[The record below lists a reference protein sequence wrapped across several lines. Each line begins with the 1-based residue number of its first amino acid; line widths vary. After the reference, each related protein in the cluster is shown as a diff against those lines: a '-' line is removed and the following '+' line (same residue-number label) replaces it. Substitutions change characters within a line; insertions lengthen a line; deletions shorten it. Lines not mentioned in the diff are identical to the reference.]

1 MENGN
6 GLIAEYKLL
15 NISET
20 FWIDRLDVSGEMV
33 NIEDDECNPVS
44 SSKTRR
50 DRSYPRTIDEEPKN
64 TFFG

>member
-20 FWIDRLDVSGEMV
+20 FWIDRLDVSWENGQ
-33 NIEDDECNPVS
+33 C
-44 SSKTRR
+44 RR
-50 DRSYPRTIDEEPKN
+50 
-64 TFFG
+64 